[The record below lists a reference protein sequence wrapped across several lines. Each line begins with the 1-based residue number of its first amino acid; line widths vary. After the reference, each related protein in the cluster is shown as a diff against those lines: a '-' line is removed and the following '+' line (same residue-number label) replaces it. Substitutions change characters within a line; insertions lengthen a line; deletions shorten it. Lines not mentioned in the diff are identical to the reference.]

1 MYAIGFAIC
10 YFFYRRFS
18 TLERQEVDSLL
29 TYIFFWVV
37 GGGRLGYCL
46 LYDPLFF
53 ISHPLEIFAIWQG
66 GMSFHGG
73 FLWVIIAILLF
84 AKRKWYTFFSVI
96 DLLAVIVPSA
106 IGLGRI
112 GNWIN
117 GELPGYPGY
126 AGIFPMMIGGIPHF
140 PNPLFEAMTEWLLL
154 LIIMI
159 TIWIWTRD
167 NEKYSIGSGF
177 LSGVFLLGYGMA
189 RLLAETMR
197 LPDAHIGYL
206 LSTSWLTLGM
216 IYTLPMV
223 VGGIYL
229 VGRRKE
235 KKI

>member
-1 MYAIGFAIC
+1 V
-10 YFFYRRFS
+10 
-18 TLERQEVDSLL
+18 VD
-29 TYIFFWVV
+29 
-37 GGGRLGYCL
+37 GGRLGYCL
-46 LYDPLFF
+46 LYDPGFF
-53 ISHPLEIFAIWQG
+53 ISHPLEMLAIWQG

-73 FLWVIIAILLF
+73 FVWVVIAILLF
-84 AKRKWYTFFSVI
+84 VRAKWYTFWTVI

-117 GELPGYPGY
+117 NELPGYPDY
-126 AGIFPMMIGGIPHF
+126 TGIFSMMIGGIPHF
-140 PNPLFEAMTEWLLL
+140 PNPLFEAVMEWVVL
-154 LIIMI
+154 LIVMI
-159 TIWIWTRD
+159 TVWIWTKGD
-167 NEKYSIGSGF
+167 KKYSVGSGF
-177 LSGVFLLGYGMA
+177 LSGVFLLGYGTA